1 MNQPTVAADLCP
13 ADEGFGDF
21 REAYDGD
28 YKAAGA

>member
-1 MNQPTVAADLCP
+1 MNQPSVAADLCP
-13 ADEGFGDF
+13 AEEFGDF